1 MDRFRPE
8 LLIVAA
14 AVLWGTTGTAQDL
27 GDVGASPV
35 AVGVTRIA
43 LGGAL
48 LALLARATRDLDRSG
63 CAGLFPRTRER
74 NQNETTIG
82 SGRPDLSSGTR
93 GSNQN
98 GDLGWGWGVP
108 GAVVAGIVAVAGYQA
123 CFFAAVERAGVAL
136 GTLVA
141 IGSGPVFTGIVALV
155 ASRERPVPRWYP
167 ATGLAVVG
175 CALLLAP
182 GGDSELDGVGLG
194 LALGAG
200 LSYAVYTVA
209 AKAVLTRGVP
219 GPTVMA
225 TFFLGGALL
234 LAPALLFADT
244 DGLTTGKGLAMVI
257 WLGVATTAVSYVFFS
272 AGLQRL
278 RSSTVATLS
287 LTEPLTAALLGVV
300 VLGERPGLLA
310 AVGALV
316 LLSGLLVI
324 STSRPTPEPVPEP

>member
-8 LLIVAA
+8 VLIVAA

-27 GDVGASPV
+27 GDVQASPV
-35 AVGVTRIA
+35 VVGVARIA

-48 LALLARATRDLDRSG
+48 LALLALLARSG
-63 CAGLFPRTRER
+63 TWNAWWVTNDRFQNTRWWR
-74 NQNETTIG
+74 PIG
-82 SGRPDLSSGTR
+82 P
-93 GSNQN
+93 
-98 GDLGWGWGVP
+98 
-108 GAVVAGIVAVAGYQA
+108 VVAGIVAVAGYQA
-123 CFFAAVERAGVAL
+123 FFFAAVDRAGVAL

-141 IGSGPVFTGIVALV
+141 IGSGPVFTGLVALV
-155 ASRERPVPRWYP
+155 ASGERPVTRWYP
-167 ATGLAVVG
+167 ATGLAIVG

-182 GGDSELDGVGLG
+182 GGDRELDGVGLG

-209 AKAVLTRGVP
+209 AKAVLGRGVP

-234 LAPALLFADT
+234 LAPALLVADT
-244 DGLTTGKGLAMVI
+244 DDLTTGKGIAMVF
-257 WLGVATTAVSYVFFS
+257 WLGVATTAVSYVLFS
-272 AGLQRL
+272 GGLQRL

-300 VLGERPGLLA
+300 VLDERPGLLA
-310 AVGALV
+310 LLGALV

-324 STSRPTPEPVPEP
+324 STRPASIDEPLPEP

>member
-8 LLIVAA
+8 LLIIGA

-27 GDVGASPV
+27 GDVPASPV
-35 AVGVTRIA
+35 VVGVARIA

-48 LALLARATRDLDRSG
+48 LAVIALVLSRSG
-63 CAGLFPRTRER
+63 RGA
-74 NQNETTIG
+74 
-82 SGRPDLSSGTR
+82 LSPGTEDR
-93 GSNQN
+93 GQN
-98 GDLGWGWGVP
+98 GGWWRPIGP
-108 GAVVAGIVAVAGYQA
+108 VVAGIVAVAGYQA
-123 CFFAAVERAGVAL
+123 CFFAAVDRAGVAL

-141 IGSGPVFTGIVALV
+141 IGSGPVFTGLVALV
-155 ASRERPVPRWYP
+155 ASGERPVSRWYP

-182 GGDSELDGVGLG
+182 GGDSELDAAGLG

-209 AKAVLTRGVP
+209 AKSVLSRGVP

-225 TFFLGGALL
+225 TFFLGGAIL
-234 LAPALLFADT
+234 LAPALLVADT
-244 DGLTTGKGLAMVI
+244 EGLATGKGIAMVF
-257 WLGVATTAVSYVFFS
+257 WLGVATTAVSYILFS
-272 AGLQRL
+272 AGLRRL
-278 RSSTVATLS
+278 QSSTVATLS

-300 VLGERPGLLA
+300 VLGERPGLVALL
-310 AVGALV
+310 GALV

-324 STSRPTPEPVPEP
+324 STGPALEPVPDP

>member
-1 MDRFRPE
+1 MSRVRPE
-8 LLIVAA
+8 LLIVGA

-27 GDVGASPV
+27 GDIGASPV
-35 AVGVTRIA
+35 VVGTIRIL

-48 LALLARATRDLDRSG
+48 LALIAVGSSRSVTSPALDSAKG
-63 CAGLFPRTRER
+63 W
-74 NQNETTIG
+74 
-82 SGRPDLSSGTR
+82 S
-93 GSNQN
+93 QN
-98 GDLGWGWGVP
+98 GSWWP
-108 GAVVAGIVAVAGYQA
+108 YAAGILAVAGYQA
-123 CFFAAVERAGVAL
+123 SFFAAVDRAGVAL

-141 IGSGPVFTGIVALV
+141 IGSAPVFTGIVALV
-155 ASRERPVPRWYP
+155 ASGERPAPRWYP

-182 GGDSELDGVGLG
+182 GGDSELDGLGLV

-209 AKAVLTRGVP
+209 AKAVLDRGVP

-225 TFFLGGALL
+225 TFFLGGAVLL
-234 LAPALLFADT
+234 LPSLFLADT
-244 DGLTTGKGLAMVI
+244 GGLLSGDGIAMEL
-257 WLGVATTAVSYVFFS
+257 WLGVATVALSYVLFS

-300 VLGERPGLLA
+300 LLDERPGWVA
-310 AVGALV
+310 GVGALV
-316 LLSGLLVI
+316 LLSGLVVI
-324 STSRPTPEPVPEP
+324 STDRSPVPDP

>member
-1 MDRFRPE
+1 
-8 LLIVAA
+8 
-14 AVLWGTTGTAQDL
+14 
-27 GDVGASPV
+27 
-35 AVGVTRIA
+35 
-43 LGGAL
+43 
-48 LALLARATRDLDRSG
+48 
-63 CAGLFPRTRER
+63 
-74 NQNETTIG
+74 
-82 SGRPDLSSGTR
+82 
-93 GSNQN
+93 
-98 GDLGWGWGVP
+98 VP
-108 GAVVAGIVAVAGYQA
+108 GAVGAGIVAVAGYQA

-167 ATGLAVVG
+167 ATGLAVAG

-182 GGDSELDGVGLG
+182 GGDSELDAVGLG

-209 AKAVLTRGVP
+209 AKAVLSRGVP

-234 LAPALLFADT
+234 LAPAVLFADT
-244 DGLTTGKGLAMVI
+244 DGLTTGKGLAMVF

-300 VLGERPGLLA
+300 VLGERPGLVA
-310 AVGALV
+310 ALGALV

-324 STSRPTPEPVPEP
+324 STGRPTSEPVPEP

>member
-27 GDVGASPV
+27 GDVAASPV
-35 AVGVTRIA
+35 AVGAARIA

-48 LALLARATRDLDRSG
+48 LGVIAWATTRSG
-63 CAGLFPRTRER
+63 CAPLF
-74 NQNETTIG
+74 
-82 SGRPDLSSGTR
+82 SGTR

-98 GDLGWGWGVP
+98 GMRAVP
-108 GAVVAGIVAVAGYQA
+108 GAVGAGIVAVAGYQA

-167 ATGLAVVG
+167 ATVLAVVG

-324 STSRPTPEPVPEP
+324 SLGPGSPEPVPEP

>member
-1 MDRFRPE
+1 MERFRPE

-35 AVGVTRIA
+35 VVGVARIA

-48 LALLARATRDLDRSG
+48 LALLAWATTLRSG
-63 CAGLFPRTRER
+63 RGAQNRGL
-74 NQNETTIG
+74 
-82 SGRPDLSSGTR
+82 
-93 GSNQN
+93 
-98 GDLGWGWGVP
+98 WGVP
-108 GAVVAGIVAVAGYQA
+108 GAVGAGIVAVAGYQA

-167 ATGLAVVG
+167 ATGLAVAG

-182 GGDSELDGVGLG
+182 GGDSELDAVGLG

-209 AKAVLTRGVP
+209 AKAVLSRGVP

-244 DGLTTGKGLAMVI
+244 DGLTAGKGLAMVF

-300 VLGERPGLLA
+300 VLGERPGLV
-310 AVGALV
+310 AVLGALV

>member
-27 GDVGASPV
+27 GDVQASPV
-35 AVGVTRIA
+35 VVGLARIA

-48 LALLARATRDLDRSG
+48 LALLALLARSG
-63 CAGLFPRTRER
+63 TWTARWATNDRF
-74 NQNETTIG
+74 QNTGWWRPIG
-82 SGRPDLSSGTR
+82 P
-93 GSNQN
+93 
-98 GDLGWGWGVP
+98 
-108 GAVVAGIVAVAGYQA
+108 VVAGIVAVAGYQA
-123 CFFAAVERAGVAL
+123 CFFAAVDRAGVAL

-141 IGSGPVFTGIVALV
+141 IGSGPVFTGLVALV
-155 ASRERPVPRWYP
+155 ASGERPVTRWYP
-167 ATGLAVVG
+167 ATGLAIVG

-182 GGDSELDGVGLG
+182 GGDHELDGVGLG

-209 AKAVLTRGVP
+209 AKAVLGRGVP
-219 GPTVMA
+219 GPMVMA
-225 TFFLGGALL
+225 TFFLGGAVL
-234 LAPALLFADT
+234 LAPALLVADT
-244 DGLTTGKGLAMVI
+244 DDLTTGKGIAMVF
-257 WLGVATTAVSYVFFS
+257 WLGVATTAVSYVLFS

-310 AVGALV
+310 LLGALV

-324 STSRPTPEPVPEP
+324 STGPASIDEPLPEP

>member
-1 MDRFRPE
+1 M
-8 LLIVAA
+8 L
-14 AVLWGTTGTAQDL
+14 
-27 GDVGASPV
+27 
-35 AVGVTRIA
+35 
-43 LGGAL
+43 
-48 LALLARATRDLDRSG
+48 
-63 CAGLFPRTRER
+63 
-74 NQNETTIG
+74 
-82 SGRPDLSSGTR
+82 
-93 GSNQN
+93 
-98 GDLGWGWGVP
+98 WGVP

-155 ASRERPVPRWYP
+155 ASRERPVSRWYP
-167 ATGLAVVG
+167 ATGLAIVG
-175 CALLLAP
+175 CGLLLAP
-182 GGDSELDGVGLG
+182 GGDSELDAVGLG

-209 AKAVLTRGVP
+209 AKAVLSRGVP

-234 LAPALLFADT
+234 LAPALLVADT
-244 DGLTTGKGLAMVI
+244 DGLTTGKGLAMVF

-310 AVGALV
+310 ALGALV

-324 STSRPTPEPVPEP
+324 SISRRRPQIVPEP

>member
-8 LLIVAA
+8 LLIIAA

-27 GDVGASPV
+27 GDVQASPV
-35 AVGVTRIA
+35 VVGVARIA
-43 LGGAL
+43 LGGTL
-48 LALLARATRDLDRSG
+48 LALVARATTARSG
-63 CAGLFPRTRER
+63 CSA
-74 NQNETTIG
+74 
-82 SGRPDLSSGTR
+82 LSSGTEE
-93 GSNQN
+93 SNQN
-98 GDLGWGWGVP
+98 GMRAVP

-175 CALLLAP
+175 CGLLLAP
-182 GGDSELDGVGLG
+182 GGDSELDSVGLG

-209 AKAVLTRGVP
+209 AKALLSRGVP
-219 GPTVMA
+219 GPKVMA

-234 LAPALLFADT
+234 LAPALLVADT
-244 DGLTTGKGLAMVI
+244 DGLTTAKGLAMVF
-257 WLGVATTAVSYVFFS
+257 WLGVATTAVSYVLFS

-278 RSSTVATLS
+278 QSSTVATLS

-300 VLGERPGLLA
+300 VLGERPGLVPAL
-310 AVGALV
+310 GALV
-316 LLSGLLVI
+316 LLSGLLVMT
-324 STSRPTPEPVPEP
+324 TSRPTMEPMAEP

>member
-1 MDRFRPE
+1 MDRVRPE
-8 LLIVAA
+8 LLIVGA

-35 AVGVTRIA
+35 VVGVARIA

-48 LALLARATRDLDRSG
+48 LALVALLTAAGGR
-63 CAGLFPRTRER
+63 AGL
-74 NQNETTIG
+74 
-82 SGRPDLSSGTR
+82 R
-93 GSNQN
+93 GA
-98 GDLGWGWGVP
+98 P
-108 GAVVAGIVAVAGYQA
+108 GPLVAGVLAVAGYQA
-123 CFFAAVERAGVAL
+123 CFFAAVDRAGVAL

-182 GGDSELDGVGLG
+182 GGDSELDAVGLG

-209 AKAVLTRGVP
+209 AKALLDRGVP
-219 GPTVMA
+219 GATVMA
-225 TFFLGGALL
+225 AFFLGGALV
-234 LAPALLFADT
+234 LAPAVLVADT
-244 DGLTTGKGLAMVI
+244 DGLATAPGLAMVV
-257 WLGVATTAVSYVFFS
+257 WLGAATTAVAYVLFS
-272 AGLQRL
+272 AGLHRL

-300 VLGERPGLLA
+300 VLGERPGPVAL
-310 AVGALV
+310 VGALV

-324 STSRPTPEPVPEP
+324 STGRPTGDPVPEP

>member
-27 GDVGASPV
+27 GDVQASPV
-35 AVGVTRIA
+35 VVGVSRIA

-48 LALLARATRDLDRSG
+48 LALVALATTRSG
-63 CAGLFPRTRER
+63 PSHAHP
-74 NQNETTIG
+74 
-82 SGRPDLSSGTR
+82 GTR
-93 GSNQN
+93 G
-98 GDLGWGWGVP
+98 WYRHGVP
-108 GAVVAGIVAVAGYQA
+108 WAVVAGIVAVAGYQA

-155 ASRERPVPRWYP
+155 ASREQPGAALVPGDRPGRRGLCPAAGPWRRQRARRRRTRPGPRRRPVLRR
-167 ATGLAVVG
+167 LHR
-175 CALLLAP
+175 
-182 GGDSELDGVGLG
+182 GGQGPPEP
-194 LALGAG
+194 
-200 LSYAVYTVA
+200 
-209 AKAVLTRGVP
+209 GVP

-234 LAPALLFADT
+234 LAPALLVADT
-244 DGLTTGKGLAMVI
+244 AGLTTTRGLTMVF

-272 AGLQRL
+272 AGLHCPQ
-278 RSSTVATLS
+278 SSTVATLS

-300 VLGERPGLLA
+300 VHGRPP
-310 AVGALV
+310 GAWCLPWAPWCC
-316 LLSGLLVI
+316 SPALLVMT
-324 STSRPTPEPVPEP
+324 TSRPTREPVGEP

>member
-1 MDRFRPE
+1 VNRFRPE
-8 LLIVAA
+8 VLIIAA

-27 GDVGASPV
+27 GDVPASPV
-35 AVGVTRIA
+35 VVGVARIA

-48 LALLARATRDLDRSG
+48 LALVALLTSRSG
-63 CAGLFPRTRER
+63 TWNSRWATNDRF
-74 NQNETTIG
+74 QNRG
-82 SGRPDLSSGTR
+82 WWRPVG
-93 GSNQN
+93 
-98 GDLGWGWGVP
+98 P
-108 GAVVAGIVAVAGYQA
+108 VVAGIVAVAGYQA
-123 CFFAAVERAGVAL
+123 SFFAAVDRSGVAL

-155 ASRERPVPRWYP
+155 AGGERPVSRWYP
-167 ATGLAVVG
+167 ATGLAIVG

-182 GGDSELDGVGLG
+182 GGDRELDAVGLG

-209 AKAVLTRGVP
+209 AKAVLSRGVP

-225 TFFLGGALL
+225 TFFLGGAVL
-234 LAPALLFADT
+234 LAPALLVADS
-244 DGLTTGKGLAMVI
+244 DGLTTGKGVAMVF
-257 WLGVATTAVSYVFFS
+257 WLGVATTAVSYVLFS
-272 AGLQRL
+272 AGLRRL

-300 VLGERPGLLA
+300 VLGERPGLVALL
-310 AVGALV
+310 GALV

-324 STSRPTPEPVPEP
+324 STGPAPVEPVPDP

>member
-35 AVGVTRIA
+35 AVGVARIA

-48 LALLARATRDLDRSG
+48 LALVAWATTARSG
-63 CAGLFPRTRER
+63 DADPRPGAGER
-74 NQNETTIG
+74 H
-82 SGRPDLSSGTR
+82 
-93 GSNQN
+93 QN
-98 GDLGWGWGVP
+98 GMLWGVP

-175 CALLLAP
+175 CGLLLAP
-182 GGDSELDGVGLG
+182 GGDSELDAVGLG

-209 AKAVLTRGVP
+209 AKAVLTRGVA

-234 LAPALLFADT
+234 LAPALLVADT
-244 DGLTTGKGLAMVI
+244 DGLTTGRGIAMVF

-324 STSRPTPEPVPEP
+324 STSRPTPVPVPEP